1 MRMIGREKSESA
13 LGTIKKQGDLF
24 MVTMNEN
31 DYKVLDE
38 KMNHPDKKV
47 ICPRCGNEIIYE
59 KRGNSIAVEC
69 KTKDCIYGGIR
80 GF

>member
-1 MRMIGREKSESA
+1 
-13 LGTIKKQGDLF
+13 

-38 KMNHPDKKV
+38 KMNNTDKKV

>member
-1 MRMIGREKSESA
+1 MIGREKQESA

-38 KMNHPDKKV
+38 KLNNPDKKV
-47 ICPRCGNEIIYE
+47 ICPRCGNEIIYK

>member
-1 MRMIGREKSESA
+1 MRMIGREKPESA

-38 KMNHPDKKV
+38 KMNNPDKKV

>member
-1 MRMIGREKSESA
+1 
-13 LGTIKKQGDLF
+13 
-24 MVTMNEN
+24 MNEN

-38 KMNHPDKKV
+38 KLNNPDKKV
-47 ICPRCGNEIIYE
+47 ICPRCGNEIIYK

-80 GF
+80 GL